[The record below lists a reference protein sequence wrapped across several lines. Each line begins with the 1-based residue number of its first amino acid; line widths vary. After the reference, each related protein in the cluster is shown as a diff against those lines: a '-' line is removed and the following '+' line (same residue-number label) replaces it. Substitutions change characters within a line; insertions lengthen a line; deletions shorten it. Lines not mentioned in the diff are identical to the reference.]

1 LALGVVPADPFAR
14 KHADPE
20 GPPLPPLPSAP
31 LAPACSEAVVGCVPQ
46 LVPRLALV
54 GTPGAASAVE
64 QVEAFV
70 GS

>member
-1 LALGVVPADPFAR
+1 LALGAVPAD
-14 KHADPE
+14 
-20 GPPLPPLPSAP
+20 P